1 MSAIT
6 RFWIACLTCLVAL
19 SYAYAAEQ
27 DYRLAAG
34 DEIEIL
40 VYEEADL
47 SMHVKL
53 SESGFFTYPYL
64 GSITARGKTVL
75 EVKEELTRG
84 LLQDILVNPSVH
96 VSIVAYRN
104 FYIGGEVKRPG
115 GYPFQPG
122 LTIKQAITIAGGLT
136 EWASSTKFEILRE
149 GQTQAD
155 SASENTLLRPGDTL
169 TVREGLF

>member
-1 MSAIT
+1 MFATT
-6 RFWIACLTCLVAL
+6 RFWIACLTCLFGL
-19 SYAYAAEQ
+19 SHTYAAEQ

-40 VYEEADL
+40 VYEESDL
-47 SMHVKL
+47 SMHVRL
-53 SESGFFTYPYL
+53 SESGVFTYPYL
-64 GSITARGKTVL
+64 GSITARGKTVI

-84 LLQDILVNPSVH
+84 LLQDILVDPSVH
-96 VSIVAYRN
+96 VSIVAYRK

-115 GYPFQPG
+115 GYPFKPG

-136 EWASSTKFEILRE
+136 EWASSSKFEILRE
-149 GQTQAD
+149 GLTEPE
-155 SASENTLLRPGDTL
+155 SASEATLLRPGDTV

>member
-1 MSAIT
+1 MFAIS
-6 RFWIACLTCLVAL
+6 RFWIACLSWLFVL
-19 SYAYAAEQ
+19 SQAYAVEQ

-40 VYEEADL
+40 VYEESDL
-47 SMHVKL
+47 SMHVRL

-64 GSITARGKTVL
+64 GSITARGKTVI
-75 EVKEELTRG
+75 EVKAELTRG
-84 LLQDILVNPSVH
+84 LLQDILVDPSVH

-136 EWASSTKFEILRE
+136 EWASSSKFEILRE
-149 GQTQAD
+149 GLTQSD
-155 SASENTLLRPGDTL
+155 SASEATLLRPGDTV